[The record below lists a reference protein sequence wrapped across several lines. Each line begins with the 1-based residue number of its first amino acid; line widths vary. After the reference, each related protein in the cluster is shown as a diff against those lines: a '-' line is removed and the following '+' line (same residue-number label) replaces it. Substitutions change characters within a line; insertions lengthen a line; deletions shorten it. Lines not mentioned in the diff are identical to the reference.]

1 MKTKS
6 TPNQLIDA
14 VYQFTIDE
22 FNNRN
27 DLQELLTFAQEMKH
41 HYGGRQ
47 LIDLPQWVVVI
58 YEKIKYHE

>member
-22 FNNRN
+22 FNTRY
-27 DLQELLTFAQEMKH
+27 DLQKLLTFAHEMKD
-41 HYGGRQ
+41 HYGGKQ
-47 LIDLPQWVVVI
+47 LIELPKWAVVI
-58 YEKIKYHE
+58 YEKIKNNE